1 MSKDNREFLG
11 VGLKFPIR
19 INAQGGFSLSRFEQD
34 VQEAIWIILSTARG
48 ERQMLPD
55 FGCGIHDY
63 VFAPNNAA
71 TQGNLTH
78 AVRQALTQWE
88 PRIDV
93 LDVNVDVS
101 TEPNMLVIRVDYRI
115 RTNNSLYNL
124 VYPFYLQEGIGA

>member
-1 MSKDNREFLG
+1 MSTDRKYLG
-11 VGLKFPIR
+11 VGWTFPIR
-19 INAQGGFSLSRFEQD
+19 INSRGGFSLSRYEQD
-34 VQEAIWIILSTARG
+34 VQEALWIILSTARG
-48 ERQMLPD
+48 ERQMVPD

-63 VFAPNNAA
+63 VFAPNNAT

-93 LDVNVDVS
+93 LDVNVDGS

-115 RTNNSLYNL
+115 RANNSVYNL
-124 VYPFYLQEGIGA
+124 VYPFYLQEGTGA